1 MSIPGNQQDGND
13 NQDVL
18 SDSDNEMFQNSEKLS
33 FAKQKESL
41 KKQMTHRKS
50 MKLQDDKALEEN

>member
-41 KKQMTHRKS
+41 KK
-50 MKLQDDKALEEN
+50 